1 MEGTMKITNVILR
14 IREHEY
20 DKLVSVSIEDIM
32 QHNDEAEKVADNL
45 RKIDDIKKE
54 KLNHYYVAR
63 VTY

>member
-1 MEGTMKITNVILR
+1 MKLTNVILK
-14 IREHEY
+14 IREHTY
-20 DKLVSVSIEDIM
+20 DNLVSVTIEEIIL
-32 QHNDEAEKVADNL
+32 QNDEAEKIAENL

>member
-20 DKLVSVSIEDIM
+20 DKLVSVSIEDIIL
-32 QHNDEAEKVADNL
+32 HNDEAEQIAENL
-45 RKIDDIKKE
+45 RKIDKIKKE

>member
-1 MEGTMKITNVILR
+1 MSTKITNVILK

-20 DKLVSVSIEDIM
+20 DKLVSVSIEDVIL
-32 QHNDEAEKVADNL
+32 HNDEAEQIAENL
-45 RKIDDIKKE
+45 RKIDKIKKE

>member
-1 MEGTMKITNVILR
+1 MKITNVILK

>member
-1 MEGTMKITNVILR
+1 MSTKITNVILR

-20 DKLVSVSIEDIM
+20 DKLVSVSIEDVIL
-32 QHNDEAEKVADNL
+32 HNDEAEQIAENL
-45 RKIDDIKKE
+45 RKIDKIKKE

>member
-1 MEGTMKITNVILR
+1 MKLTNVILK
-14 IREHEY
+14 IREHTY
-20 DKLVSVSIEDIM
+20 DNLVSVSIEEIIL
-32 QHNDEAEKVADNL
+32 HNDEAEKIAENL